1 MSLFFPRQRND
12 DAGSQRDYRKYLA
25 RRMGPMIHALMLV
38 ATLVY
43 LIAVLGSSLLQAP
56 PLPWWLRATPLLPL
70 LLVALSTR
78 RVRAPEPLTML
89 TLLFVLL
96 LELGINLNNAG
107 YPHRQTM
114 VLPGLLLPVVSSVIW
129 LRWRDFLAGM
139 LVCALGPMPMLLIGN
154 SDRLQVIQYVVYMAV
169 AIVLAAVLR
178 AFMTRTLYEQFRL
191 ERRLREQANT
201 DGLTGLLLRNRFLQL
216 SRLALADIRY
226 RNVPACVLY
235 LDADHFKPLND
246 AHGHAAGDAV
256 LVALADVMRTQM
268 RQGDLIGR
276 IGGEEFA
283 MLLPGLALP
292 QAMQRAEQLRLAI
305 HAVPRPDGCMSAS
318 IGVAECRP
326 GDDSVETLLI
336 RADHAMQQAKSAGR
350 DRVLSAA
357 DAGEPILQ

>member
-1 MSLFFPRQRND
+1 MSPFFQRQRSD
-12 DAGSQRDYRKYLA
+12 DASSQRDYRKYLA

-70 LLVALSTR
+70 LLVTLSTR
-78 RVRAPEPLTML
+78 RVRAPEPLSML

-129 LRWRDFLAGM
+129 LRTRDFLAGM
-139 LVCALGPMPMLLIGN
+139 LVCALGPLPMLLIGN
-154 SDRLQVIQYVVYMAV
+154 GDRVQVIQYLVYMTV

-216 SRLALADIRY
+216 SRLALADIHY

-246 AHGHAAGDAV
+246 DFGHAAGDAA
-256 LVALADVMRTQM
+256 LVALADAMRLQM
-268 RQGDLIGR
+268 RPGDLIGR

-283 MLLPGLALP
+283 LLLPGLGLN
-292 QAMQRAEQLRLAI
+292 QATQRAEQLRVAI
-305 HAVPRPDGCMSAS
+305 NAIARPDGRMSVS
-318 IGVAECRP
+318 IGVAECRAS
-326 GDDSVETLLI
+326 DEAIEALLS
-336 RADHAMQQAKSAGR
+336 RADHAMQQAKAAGR
-350 DRVLSAA
+350 NRVISA
-357 DAGEPILQ
+357 D